1 MNTGGAFSTIAH
13 DRIGN
18 NAHREARDI
27 ELFYPLL
34 SSFLFFFLFLFLA
47 VRSELSSIFSLP
59 FFQIVNRL
67 VSREEKT
74 RICDNEVATDRPKN
88 LIPRLVY
95 LARVHAITSRYI
107 FLHTILSGTIYC
119 HLVGKI
125 VCRSKKRSAR

>member
-34 SSFLFFFLFLFLA
+34 PSFLSFFFIFIFGSAKRTLLDLF
-47 VRSELSSIFSLP
+47 SP

-95 LARVHAITSRYI
+95 RCIS
-107 FLHTILSGTIYC
+107 
-119 HLVGKI
+119 LVYT
-125 VCRSKKRSAR
+125 R